1 MPGFASL
8 HHSGYQSGMPSPR
21 KSLLFAAVLGTCLL
35 PAAPTAGAASY
46 TSCKPVVNP
55 YAGSRYDGVNLS
67 SIRVLNGSCSG
78 ARVVAK
84 GAHRKALGLTP
95 SASPIRRFFWG
106 GWRVKGDL
114 RGDSDRYLAVK
125 GSKRVR
131 WRF

>member
-1 MPGFASL
+1 
-8 HHSGYQSGMPSPR
+8 MPSPR
-21 KSLLFAAVLGTCLL
+21 KSLLFAAVLCACLL
-35 PAAPTAGAASY
+35 AVAPTAGAASY
-46 TSCKPVVNP
+46 KSCKPVVNP

-67 SIRVLNGSCSG
+67 SIRVRGGSCSG

-95 SASPIRRFFWG
+95 SPDPIRRFVWG